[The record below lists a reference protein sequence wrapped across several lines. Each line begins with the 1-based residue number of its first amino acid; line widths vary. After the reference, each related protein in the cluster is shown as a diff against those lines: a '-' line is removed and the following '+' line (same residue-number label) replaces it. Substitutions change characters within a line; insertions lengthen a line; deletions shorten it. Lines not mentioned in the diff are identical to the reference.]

1 MSLGRNQWLEK
12 RVTWPL
18 LWLLVFTIP
27 WEKSLMV
34 PGVGT
39 ITRLIGLLAAVSVV
53 AVVILRGRPRSP
65 NAALVAMALFVL
77 WSAATYGWSLDP
89 DATADRAATL
99 LQLLIMAWL
108 VWELCR
114 TPARQKL
121 LIAAYACGAAVS
133 SLLTLSRYVRGLE
146 TYYRRYAASGFEPND
161 LGLTLAL
168 SIPLTLYLSRQAS
181 GALRLVWSLLAA
193 LAIAAVL
200 VSGSRTAFLASC
212 LAFLFLAWT
221 WRGAS
226 GSWRL
231 LSTALLVLLVAGAFH
246 LAPPRAR
253 QRIAALPQE
262 VAQGTFHGRTQIWKA
277 GVKVFRTRPIRGVG
291 AGAYPESVR
300 PRLGVPGRPGHR
312 YVAHNTYLSVL
323 VECGLVGFALFA
335 LAGGLLVVYVW
346 LLPPLERALWAV
358 MLLVCGTGLFT
369 LTWEHRKPV
378 WLIAALIM
386 TGWSIPFARRQEKP

>member
-1 MSLGRNQWLEK
+1 MRVRFRHLTEK
-12 RVTWPL
+12 YLAWPL
-18 LWLLVFTIP
+18 LFLLVFTIP

-39 ITRLIGLLAAVSVV
+39 ITRLVGLLAALSGA
-53 AVVILRGRPRSP
+53 AVVILRGRLRTP
-65 NAALVAMALFVL
+65 NVALVLLGLFVL
-77 WSAATYGWSLDP
+77 WTAATYGWSLDP
-89 DATADRAATL
+89 QATADLAATL
-99 LQLLIMAWL
+99 VQLLGMAWL
-108 VWELCR
+108 VWELCV
-114 TPARQKL
+114 TAARQRL

-146 TYYRRYAASGFEPND
+146 TYYRRYAATGFEPND

-168 SIPLTLYLSRQAS
+168 SLPLTLYLSRQAS
-181 GALRLVWSLLAA
+181 GAGRLAWALLAG

-200 VSGSRTAFLASC
+200 VSGSRTAFLVSL
-212 LAFLFLAWT
+212 LAFLFPVWT
-221 WRGAS
+221 WSGGAP
-226 GSWRL
+226 SWRL
-231 LSTALLVLLVAGAFH
+231 LSAALLGLLVAGAVY

-262 VAQGTFHGRTQIWKA
+262 VAQGTFHGRTQIWRA
-277 GVKVFRTRPIRGVG
+277 GVAVFRTRPIRGVG

-300 PRLGVPGRPGHR
+300 PRLGVPARPGHR

-323 VECGLVGFALFA
+323 VECGLVGFTLFA
-335 LAGGLLVVYVW
+335 LAGGLLIVFVW
-346 LLPPLERALWAV
+346 LMPPLERALWTV
-358 MLLVCGTGLFT
+358 MLMVCGTGVFT

-386 TGWSIPFARRQEKP
+386 TGWAISFACRQERS